1 MKALALLL
9 LFNLP
14 FVGIQKEE
22 IQILVALG
30 CSAPRY
36 MQNTYQ
42 QALAGEVLPLLFG
55 ERLLSAKVRLTLAAI
70 TGRSYT
76 APARI
81 LESPDPLQTNR
92 FELEK
97 KGRDLRKEALKV
109 FEQLKAEA
117 ARNCTR
123 GTEIIG
129 ALKAAGERT
138 RGPGR
143 ILVLAHGFEQSELM
157 NLYDYNLQLEQ
168 PRVRAQL
175 LERVRAKIGLPPL
188 KDQEVCFAGIT
199 AGNDQNANS
208 RLTGSIRLFWEELIA
223 ASGGR
228 LVGYGVSPRSCPFL

>member
-36 MQNTYQ
+36 VQNTYQ

-81 LESPDPLQTNR
+81 LESPDPLKTNR

-97 KGRDLRKEALKV
+97 KGRDLRKEVLRAFDELR
-109 FEQLKAEA
+109 AEA
-117 ARNCTR
+117 IRNCTR

-157 NLYDYNLQLEQ
+157 NLYDYHLQLEQ
-168 PRVRAQL
+168 PKVRAQL

-208 RLTGSIRLFWEELIA
+208 RLTGSIRLFWAELIA
-223 ASGGR
+223 ASGGK